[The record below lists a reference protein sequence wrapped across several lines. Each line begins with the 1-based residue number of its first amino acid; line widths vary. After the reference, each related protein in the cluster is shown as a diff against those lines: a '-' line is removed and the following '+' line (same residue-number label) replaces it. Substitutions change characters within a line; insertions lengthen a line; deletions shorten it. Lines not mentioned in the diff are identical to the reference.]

1 MDITIMNTF
10 LKLPSRRL
18 YTWRSPADN
27 NQRIVRNQID
37 FVMVNRKY
45 RNAIV
50 SCKTYPGADI
60 PSDHNL
66 LLARTNLRLKNI
78 VKGKPSKIADMRK
91 LKQDNVLQEAK
102 QETQNYIRKQQPRSR
117 NRRPVE

>member
-1 MDITIMNTF
+1 
-10 LKLPSRRL
+10 
-18 YTWRSPADN
+18 
-27 NQRIVRNQID
+27 
-37 FVMVNRKY
+37 MVNRKY

-66 LLARTNLRLKNI
+66 LLARTNLRLKKI

-91 LKQDNVLQEAK
+91 LKQDNVLQETK
-102 QETQNYIRKQQPRSR
+102 ERLNRELETISKNINHKG
-117 NRRPVE
+117 EIEDL

>member
-1 MDITIMNTF
+1 MNAKIGQGKVDNVVVGFGLGVRNERGERLIKFCQEIDITIMNTF
-10 LKLPSRRL
+10 FKLPPRRL
-18 YTWRSPADN
+18 YTWRSLADN

-50 SCKTYPGADI
+50 SCKTYPSADI

-66 LLARTNLRLKNI
+66 LLARTN
-78 VKGKPSKIADMRK
+78 P
-91 LKQDNVLQEAK
+91 
-102 QETQNYIRKQQPRSR
+102 
-117 NRRPVE
+117 